1 MYKVTFSRLSYKQ
14 FKKLPMNEYVRVF
27 NAIGLLMSD
36 SPTPN
41 LDIIKLTDQ
50 GGHRL
55 RVGDYRI
62 LYTKKNKGR
71 EIDIESIAHRKD
83 AY

>member
-41 LDIIKLTDQ
+41 LT
-50 GGHRL
+50 
-55 RVGDYRI
+55 
-62 LYTKKNKGR
+62 
-71 EIDIESIAHRKD
+71 
-83 AY
+83 